1 MASEHRSNAL
11 PPVLNVGFYNFVL
24 THKIVALVRCDS
36 APIKRLI
43 QQLRHEGTRL
53 IDATQGRRTRCV
65 IFLDSGQV
73 VLSALSQETLA
84 KRLLRA
90 EIALTEEEQEPSDEK
105 SPEFRG
111 FSPSKTPNPPNFSP

>member
-1 MASEHRSNAL
+1 MANEMRPNAL
-11 PPVLNVGFYNFVL
+11 TPLLNVGFYNFVP

-36 APIKRLI
+36 APIKRLV

-65 IFLDSGQV
+65 IFLESGQV

-84 KRLLRA
+84 KRLLRFDL
-90 EIALTEEEQEPSDEK
+90 ALSDDEK
-105 SPEFRG
+105 ELISEK
-111 FSPSKTPNPPNFSP
+111 SHDSEPNPPRKTPIHPLTP

>member
-1 MASEHRSNAL
+1 MLGEERSNTL
-11 PPVLNVGFYNFVL
+11 PPLLNVGFYNFVL

-36 APIKRLI
+36 APIKRLV

-84 KRLLRA
+84 KRLLRV
-90 EIALTEEEQEPSDEK
+90 ETALSEEFPLENPQIP
-105 SPEFRG
+105 PL
-111 FSPSKTPNPPNFSP
+111 TP

>member
-1 MASEHRSNAL
+1 MTSEDRANAL
-11 PPVLNVGFYNFVL
+11 PPLLNVGFYNFVL
-24 THKIVALVRCDS
+24 THKVVALVRCDS
-36 APIKRLI
+36 APIKRLV

-90 EIALTEEEQEPSDEK
+90 EAALTEDEKELFDEK
-105 SPEFRG
+105 SPDSGEI
-111 FSPSKTPNPPNFSP
+111 SPRKP

>member
-1 MASEHRSNAL
+1 MGSDARFDTL

-36 APIKRLI
+36 APIKRLV

-90 EIALTEEEQEPSDEK
+90 ELTLTDEREPTTHAPD
-105 SPEFRG
+105 PEDG
-111 FSPSKTPNPPNFSP
+111 

>member
-1 MASEHRSNAL
+1 MTNGDRPNAL
-11 PPVLNVGFYNFVL
+11 PPLLNVGFYNFVM
-24 THKIVALVRCDS
+24 THKIVALVRSDS
-36 APIKRLI
+36 APIKRLV

-84 KRLLRA
+84 KRLSRVETA
-90 EIALTEEEQEPSDEK
+90 FHEDERELMEGN
-105 SPEFRG
+105 SPDSG
-111 FSPSKTPNPPNFSP
+111 GISP

>member
-1 MASEHRSNAL
+1 MANEMRPNAL
-11 PPVLNVGFYNFVL
+11 TPLLNVGFYNFVL

-36 APIKRLI
+36 APIKRLV

-65 IFLDSGQV
+65 IFLESGQV

-84 KRLLRA
+84 KRLLRSDL
-90 EIALTEEEQEPSDEK
+90 ALSDDEKELIGEK
-105 SPEFRG
+105 SPD
-111 FSPSKTPNPPNFSP
+111 SAPNPPRKTPIHPLTP

>member
-1 MASEHRSNAL
+1 MVSEDRANTL
-11 PPVLNVGFYNFVL
+11 PPLINVGFYNFVL

-36 APIKRLI
+36 APIKRLV

-90 EIALTEEEQEPSDEK
+90 ETTLAEEDQELIGEK
-105 SPEFRG
+105 SPDSG
-111 FSPSKTPNPPNFSP
+111 QIPP